1 MPYKEKVISYM
12 DKISKEAVAIKSVN
26 TILNSQNK
34 LIGFNTDFDSVIWA
48 LKKLHLS
55 KNTKVLL
62 LGFGGMAKT
71 FLEGLRKINLQD
83 VYIATRKPLKSK
95 ILNIVKWKHRHD
107 IDPDLLINATP
118 IGMKNTKSEMIINL
132 NKQKNLKYLI
142 DVVSNPTNTKI
153 TQKAIKKRIVT
164 IKGVE
169 LALMQA
175 KRQFEIYTNRT
186 APIEIMKKKLL
197 NLNKYEK

>member
-1 MPYKEKVISYM
+1 MPYKEKVITYM
-12 DKISKEAVAIKSVN
+12 DKISNEATVIKSVN

-34 LIGFNTDFDSVIWA
+34 LIGFNTDFDSVMWA
-48 LKKLHLS
+48 LKKLNLP

-71 FLEGLRKINLQD
+71 FLEGLRKLDLQD
-83 VYIATRKPLKSK
+83 VCIATRKPIKSE
-95 ILNIVKWKHRHD
+95 IINFINWKHRHD
-107 IDPDLLINATP
+107 INPDLLINATP
-118 IGMKNTKSEMIINL
+118 IGMKNSEPEMIINL
-132 NKQKNLKYLI
+132 NEQSNLKYLI
-142 DVVSNPTNTKI
+142 DVVSNPINTKI
-153 TQKAIKKRIVT
+153 TQKAIKKKIIT

-197 NLNKYEK
+197 NLNKNEK